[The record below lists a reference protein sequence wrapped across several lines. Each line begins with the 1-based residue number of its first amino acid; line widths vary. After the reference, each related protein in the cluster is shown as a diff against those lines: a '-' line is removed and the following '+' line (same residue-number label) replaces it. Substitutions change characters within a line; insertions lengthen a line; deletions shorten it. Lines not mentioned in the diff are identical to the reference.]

1 MASKSVI
8 LLLLFSLFSTFT
20 FAKPSWKL
28 VEVEDNKEE
37 DEAQNQEKE
46 NHDDDEKDS
55 DVKDNHDGNA
65 YRQVICLEIHIF
77 ILLYSGNDQ
86 GKPLKRLNPK
96 RGEEG

>member
-1 MASKSVI
+1 MAPRSVI

-28 VEVEDNKEE
+28 VEVEDDKEE

-46 NHDDDEKDS
+46 NQDGDEKDS

-65 YRQVICLEIHIF
+65 YRQVICLEIHI
-77 ILLYSGNDQ
+77 
-86 GKPLKRLNPK
+86 
-96 RGEEG
+96 